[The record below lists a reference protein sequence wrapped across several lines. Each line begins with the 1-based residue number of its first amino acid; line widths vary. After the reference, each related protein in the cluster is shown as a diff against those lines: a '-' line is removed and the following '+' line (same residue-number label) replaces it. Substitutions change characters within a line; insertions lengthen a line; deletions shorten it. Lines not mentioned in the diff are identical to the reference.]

1 MIINQTIFIAVKNI
15 VLYSLIGFLSYSL
28 HAQNS
33 ENQTTESSIN
43 FMIKNFGVN
52 VDGHFEVNSISA
64 KFNSENEL
72 IDVNASLEVKS
83 ITTGMQ
89 SRDKHLLEEDYFN
102 VGKFTE
108 IVFET
113 VDIKKESAQSYIL
126 TANLYIKGI
135 KKKIS
140 IPIYVEQATNSHL
153 IKSDFEINRKDF
165 DVGKGSLVLGKTVKI
180 SVKHVQ
186 NMQ

>member
-1 MIINQTIFIAVKNI
+1 MKKI
-15 VLYSLIGFLSYSL
+15 VLYSLISFISFSL
-28 HAQNS
+28 PAQNS
-33 ENQTTESSIN
+33 ANPSTESSIS
-43 FMIKNFGVN
+43 FKIKNFGVN

-64 KFNSENEL
+64 KFNSEKEL
-72 IDVNASLEVKS
+72 IDVSASIEVKS

-102 VGKFTE
+102 ADKFPK

-113 VDIKKESAQSYIL
+113 VDIKKESSQNYIL
-126 TANLYIKGI
+126 TAYLYIKGI
-135 KKKIS
+135 KRKIS
-140 IPIYVEQATNSHL
+140 IPIYVEQSINSLL
-153 IKSDFEINRKDF
+153 ITSDFEINRKDF

-186 NMQ
+186 KMQ

>member
-64 KFNSENEL
+64 KF
-72 IDVNASLEVKS
+72 NASLEVKS